1 MRDWKVLLFHPE
13 GPSLGELTR
22 QAFSS
27 TEKGYDLL
35 AEKFD
40 FTPYRTSQ
48 EVLDVVAREMES
60 MSMWDSA
67 LDVCCGTGAMT
78 EILLNNTVNRVV
90 GLDISQPMMD
100 RARKNLAH
108 HPGNHILEFVKGEA
122 MNLPFNEEM
131 DVVTNFGGLGHIM
144 NKDVPRFLKEVH
156 KSLRPSGKFI
166 IVTTDHPSIFTLAFW
181 RAYGF
186 NAFIHLRNKLISPPF
201 IMYYLTFLLPRI
213 RKQLEKQGFKV
224 EIKEDLFPSPF
235 QSLKLVIATKL

>member
-1 MRDWKVLLFHPE
+1 MRDWRVLLFHPE
-13 GPSLGELTR
+13 GPSIKELAQ

-48 EVLDVVAREMES
+48 EVLEVVAGEMEK
-60 MSMWDSA
+60 MPMWDSA
-67 LDVCCGTGAMT
+67 LDICCGTGAMT
-78 EILLNNTVNRVV
+78 RVLLDNTVNRVV
-90 GLDISQPMMD
+90 GLDISQGMMD
-100 RARKNLAH
+100 KARENLEN

-122 MNLPFNEEM
+122 LSLPFENEI

-156 KSLRPSGKFI
+156 KVLRPSGKFI
-166 IVTTDHPSIFTLAFW
+166 IVTTDHPSLFSMAFW

-186 NAFIHLRNKLISPPF
+186 NAFIHLRNKMISPPF
-201 IMYYLTFLLPRI
+201 IMYYLTFLLP
-213 RKQLEKQGFKV
+213 KVKSQMENQGFKV
-224 EIKEDLFPSPF
+224 EIRGGLFPSPF
-235 QSLKLVIATKL
+235 QSLKLVVATKI